1 MDLIP
6 IAFLTGTTTTS
17 TAGLSGVLPSQL
29 LPYSSV
35 IGLVLLFIDGVL
47 FGIAV
52 KKALVSVVLVV
63 VALLLAA
70 FVGVT
75 IPFVS
80 KGTIFTHIVSIVTYQ
95 AAHIG
100 PAFYGL
106 PIFFIIGF
114 AIGIWRG

>member
-1 MDLIP
+1 MDLVQ
-6 IAFLTGTTTTS
+6 IALATTNTTTT
-17 TAGLSGVLPSQL
+17 TGLSGALPSQL
-29 LPYSSV
+29 LPYASI
-35 IGLVLLFIDGVL
+35 IGLVLLFVDGLL

-52 KKALVSVVLVV
+52 KKALVSVVLIV
-63 VALLLAA
+63 VALMLAA

-75 IPFVS
+75 VPFVS
-80 KGTIFTHIVSIVTYQ
+80 TGTIFTHIVNIFTYQ

-106 PIFFIIGF
+106 PIFFVIGV

>member
-1 MDLIP
+1 MPMDLVQF
-6 IAFLTGTTTTS
+6 ALATTNTTS
-17 TAGLSGVLPSQL
+17 GLSGALPSQL
-29 LPYSSV
+29 LPYASI
-35 IGLVLLFIDGVL
+35 IGLVLLFVDGLL

-52 KKALVSVVLVV
+52 KKALVSVVLIV
-63 VALLLAA
+63 VALMLAA

-75 IPFVS
+75 VPFVS
-80 KGTIFTHIVSIVTYQ
+80 TGTIFTHIVNIFTYQ

-106 PIFFIIGF
+106 PIFFVIGV